1 MACHPH
7 ISVLL
12 PTRNRP
18 ADLRRCLDS
27 LTTVR
32 YPAWDVLLL
41 DQSDD
46 DRSRML
52 AATFAHALPNLSYQR
67 LPERG
72 CSRAYNTGV
81 ALTTGAIVAFL
92 NDDCTVAADW
102 LATVAAVFE
111 RHPQA
116 GIVFGSVKRAYAPTE
131 QFIPA
136 YDARIERRVRGR
148 WSCLRLGGMGACMYI
163 RRAVAQSVGP
173 FDIRLG
179 PGAYFSSGA
188 DDVDYR
194 YRCLAR
200 GYSGVT
206 TPAIIVEHHGG
217 RDYAS
222 GAAVHLL
229 RGYAYSA
236 GAMVM
241 KLVRCGEFPALLLL
255 AHSWSYLATREPG
268 RCSAGGIAPALALI
282 AMGVRGMRDSF
293 RFRVDRRRCLYGDV
307 LQRVISAE

>member
-1 MACHPH
+1 MEHHPH

-12 PTRNRP
+12 PTRNRA

-27 LTTVR
+27 LARVR
-32 YPAWDVLLL
+32 YPTWDVLLL

-52 AATFAHALPNLSYQR
+52 AEAFAHTLPNLTYQR
-67 LPERG
+67 MHERG
-72 CSRAYNTGV
+72 CSLAYNAGLE
-81 ALTTGAIVAFL
+81 LTTGVIVAFL

-102 LATVAAVFE
+102 LTAVATVFE

-116 GIVFGSVKRAYAPTE
+116 GIVFGSVKRACDQTAH
-131 QFIPA
+131 FIPT

-173 FDIRLG
+173 FDIQLG
-179 PGAYFSSGA
+179 PGAHFSSGA

-206 TPAIIVEHHGG
+206 TPAIVVEHHGG

-222 GAAVHLL
+222 GAAVQLL
-229 RGYAYSA
+229 GGYAYSA

-255 AHSWSYLATREPG
+255 ARSWSYLSARELR
-268 RCSAGGIAPALALI
+268 RCDAGGNARAFALI
-282 AMGVRGMRDSF
+282 GMGMRGMRDSF
-293 RFRVDRRRCLYGDV
+293 QFQVDRRRCLYG
-307 LQRVISAE
+307 IPK

>member
-1 MACHPH
+1 MAGHPH

-27 LTTVR
+27 LTSVR
-32 YPAWDVLLL
+32 YPTWDVLLL

-46 DRSRML
+46 DRSRTL
-52 AATFAHALPNLSYQR
+52 AEAFAQTLPNLTYQR
-67 LPERG
+67 MRERG
-72 CSRAYNTGV
+72 CARAYNTGLE
-81 ALTTGAIVAFL
+81 LTSGVIVAFL

-102 LATVAAVFE
+102 LAAVAAVFE

-116 GIVFGSVKRAYAPTE
+116 GIVFGSVKRAGDGE
-131 QFIPA
+131 EHFIPA
-136 YDARIERRVRGR
+136 YDARIERQVRGR

-179 PGAYFSSGA
+179 PGAHFASGA

-194 YRCLAR
+194 YRCLAH

-206 TPAIIVEHHGG
+206 TPAIVVEHHGG

-222 GAAVHLL
+222 GAAGNLL
-229 RGYAYSA
+229 DGYAYSA

-241 KLVRCGEFPALLLL
+241 KLVRCGELPALLLL
-255 AHSWSYLATREPG
+255 ARSWSYLAARDLR
-268 RCSAGGIAPALALI
+268 RCSAGRNTPTFALI
-282 AMGVRGMRDSF
+282 GMGVRGMRDSF
-293 RFRVDRRRCLYGDV
+293 QFRVDRRRCLYGDTTKP
-307 LQRVISAE
+307 RACD

>member
-1 MACHPH
+1 MTHHPH

-18 ADLRRCLDS
+18 VDLQRCLDS
-27 LTTVR
+27 LTRVR

-46 DRSRML
+46 ERSRTL
-52 AATFAHALPNLSYQR
+52 TEAFAHALPNLTYQR
-67 LPERG
+67 MRVRG
-72 CSRAYNTGV
+72 CSLAYNTG
-81 ALTTGAIVAFL
+81 LEQTSGLIVAFL

-102 LATVAAVFE
+102 LVAVAAVFE

-116 GIVFGSVKRAYAPTE
+116 GIVFGSVKRACDQTE
-131 QFIPA
+131 HFIPA
-136 YDARIERRVRGR
+136 YDARIERQVRGR

-179 PGAYFSSGA
+179 PGAHFSSGA

-194 YRCLAR
+194 YRCLAH

-206 TPAIIVEHHGG
+206 TPAIVVEHHGG

-222 GAAVHLL
+222 GAAVQLL
-229 RGYAYSA
+229 GGYAYSA

-241 KLVRCGEFPALLLL
+241 KLVRCGELPALLLL
-255 AHSWSYLATREPG
+255 VRSWPYLAARDLRRCDRG
-268 RCSAGGIAPALALI
+268 RTAPAFALI
-282 AMGVRGMRDSF
+282 RMGVRGMRDSF
-293 RFRVDRRRCLYGDV
+293 QFQVDRRRCLYGDA
-307 LQRVISAE
+307 RKR